1 MYSAAVPLV
10 AWDPA
15 AKGPPAARGL
25 DAHALAALSSAAPS
39 TAGDSRDD
47 SSDTGS
53 RVRSASMETG
63 SAARA
68 GKQGEGRSRPNRVL
82 GRAYNQRKEA
92 RRLAHMSEV
101 KAAVARGDKPDNL
114 GNGGR
119 LEAAERAT
127 GRTGQA
133 ALDAYAALVHEVP
146 LRALA
151 AHPKRSRDEETVDAL
166 ARPPPPV
173 CTDTLLRLAD
183 GMLRCTLCDKM
194 ATEGHMASVVHRNRA
209 EEHAIG
215 TLVAGRAQ
223 SVRRFTGPGHGMD
236 GIPTKAALLTFWGD
250 ALPDLPRTAWQILR
264 AAGSLLVGGKATR
277 ALPVDYVRGLRLGI
291 VSYAGAGG
299 GKYHVHNKFHY
310 YDELPD
316 CIDVYDTG
324 LYGDGPNPWPHVGPP
339 PPGQGWWPVLAV
351 ELFGTLPP
359 WVDMGPTVPG
369 GKKILVICFY
379 QLLADRVEAWW
390 LVITADF

>member
-1 MYSAAVPLV
+1 
-10 AWDPA
+10 
-15 AKGPPAARGL
+15 
-25 DAHALAALSSAAPS
+25 
-39 TAGDSRDD
+39 
-47 SSDTGS
+47 
-53 RVRSASMETG
+53 METG

-173 CTDTLLRLAD
+173 CNDTLLRLAD
-183 GMLRCTLCDKM
+183 GMFRCTLCDKV
-194 ATEGHMASVVHRNRA
+194 ATEGHMASVGHRDRA

-223 SVRRFTGPGHGMD
+223 SVRRFTGSGHGMD

-250 ALPDLPRTAWQILR
+250 ALPDLPRTAGRILR
-264 AAGSLLVGGKATR
+264 AAGSILVGGKASR
-277 ALPVDYVRGLRLGI
+277 ALPVEYIKSLRLGI
-291 VSYAGAGG
+291 VSYSGAGG
-299 GKYHVHNKFHY
+299 GKYNGNAFHY

-324 LYGDGPNPWPHVGPP
+324 LYGGGPNPWRHVGPP
-339 PPGQGWWPVLAV
+339 PPGEGWWPVLTV
-351 ELFGTLPP
+351 ELHSNLPS
-359 WVDMGPTVPG
+359 WVDAGPAASG